1 MENILWT
8 AKAVM
13 FLIIEAFVVGVIGV
27 ALIAGLYEIVRD
39 KIRSSRLLDE
49 VAPET
54 IPTARKAS

>member
-8 AKAVM
+8 VKAVM
-13 FLIIEAFVVGVIGV
+13 FLIMEAFLVGVIGV
-27 ALIAGLYEIVRD
+27 VLMVGLYEIVRD

>member
-8 AKAVM
+8 VKAVM
-13 FLIIEAFVVGVIGV
+13 FLIMEAFLVGVIWV
-27 ALIAGLYEIVRD
+27 VLMVGLYEIVRD

>member
-8 AKAVM
+8 VKAVM
-13 FLIIEAFVVGVIGV
+13 FLIMEAFLVGVIGV
-27 ALIAGLYEIVRD
+27 VLMAGLYEIVRD